1 MAITLPKLDTRGL
14 DAVDDPV
21 FAALTGTDTQLLFS
35 QFAAVPVVV
44 DAAHLSALNRLAQLL
59 DVALSSIVENY
70 FDDSRIRAIYRLPE
84 SLERILQFTRGY
96 PYEIGFYRPDFIYDK
111 AGQPRIC
118 EIGSRY
124 PLNGWMVSLFAS
136 EAYRLAAER
145 LGLRTQTEQVSFL
158 SDLITLHPPGST
170 VAMVH
175 EREPGTEIF
184 HLCEALR
191 RQGTE
196 FVQVAPGRLG
206 TMGGRLS
213 VDGRLI
219 DRAILELDRSELPLI
234 TDNALAALID
244 SESYFNDVRTLI
256 LVHDKRVLAV
266 LCNEAIM
273 RDCLSAAD
281 LAELRPYLIPS
292 WAPASAEEAEI
303 VLSKPENFIAKR
315 SSGGRGLGT
324 VVRDGSDL
332 VLWKMLVRDH
342 WADYMF
348 QPYLQQREFLSPV
361 HGSDQSWIHLIGMQ
375 LCWNASSYG
384 IGVFRGS
391 DQAVINLHQ
400 NRGWLH
406 PALVQV

>member
-1 MAITLPKLDTRGL
+1 MAITPPKLDIRGL
-14 DAVDDPV
+14 DAAGDAA
-21 FAALTGTDTQLLFS
+21 FATLTGTDTQLLFS

-44 DAAHLSALNRLAQLL
+44 DAAHLSALKRLAQLL
-59 DVALSSIVENY
+59 DAALSAIVERY

-84 SLERILQFTRGY
+84 ALDHILLHTRGH
-96 PYEIGFYRPDFIYDK
+96 PYNVGFYRPDFIYDK

-124 PLNGWMVSLFAS
+124 PLNGWIVSRLAA
-136 EAYRLAAER
+136 EAYGQAAER
-145 LGLRTQTEQVSFL
+145 LGLRTQTEQVAFL
-158 SDLITLHPPGST
+158 SDLLALHPPGTT

-184 HLCEALR
+184 HLHEALR

-206 TMGGRLS
+206 TMRGRLS
-213 VDGRLI
+213 FDGRLI
-219 DRAILELDRSELPLI
+219 DRTILELDRSELPLI
-234 TDNALAALID
+234 ADDALAALVD
-244 SESYFNDVRTLI
+244 SGAYFNDVRTLI

-273 RDCLSAAD
+273 RDCLSAAV

-303 VLSKPENFIAKR
+303 VLSQPENFIAKR

-332 VLWKMLVRDH
+332 ALWRALVRDH

-348 QPYLQQREFLSPV
+348 QPYLQQREFLSPD
-361 HGSDQSWIHLIGMQ
+361 HESGQSRIHLVGMQ

-400 NRGWLH
+400 NRGKLY
-406 PALVQV
+406 PALVRI

>member
-1 MAITLPKLDTRGL
+1 MAITPPKLDVRGL
-14 DAVDDPV
+14 DAVGDPEFV
-21 FAALTGTDTQLLFS
+21 TLTGTDTHQQFL

-44 DAAHLSALNRLAQLL
+44 DAAHLSALKRLAQLL
-59 DVALSSIVENY
+59 DAALRAIVENY

-84 SLERILQFTRGY
+84 SLERILQHTRGH
-96 PYEIGFYRPDFIYDK
+96 PYKVGFYRPDFIYDK

-124 PLNGWMVSLFAS
+124 PLNGWILSLLAS
-136 EAYRLAAER
+136 KAYRLAAER
-145 LGLRTQTEQVSFL
+145 LGLRTQSEQVLFL
-158 SDLITLHPPGST
+158 SDLLTLHPPGST

-184 HLCEALR
+184 HLLEALR

-206 TMGGRLS
+206 TMRGQLS
-213 VDGRLI
+213 IDGRLI

-234 TDNALAALID
+234 AEDALSALI
-244 SESYFNDVRTLI
+244 ECEAYLNDVRTLI

-273 RDCLSAAD
+273 LDCLPASD

-303 VLSKPENFIAKR
+303 VLSQPDNLIAKR

-332 VLWKMLVRDH
+332 ALWRALVRNH

-348 QPYLQQREFLSPV
+348 QPYLQQREFLSPD
-361 HGSDQSWIHLIGMQ
+361 HESGQSRIHLVGMQ

-406 PALVQV
+406 PALVQI

>member
-1 MAITLPKLDTRGL
+1 MAITPPRLDTRGL
-14 DAVDDPV
+14 DAVGDSD
-21 FAALTGTDTQLLFS
+21 FATLPGTDTQQLFS
-35 QFAAVPVVV
+35 QFAVVPVVV
-44 DAAHLSALNRLAQLL
+44 DAAHLSALKRLAQLL
-59 DVALSSIVENY
+59 DAALRAIVENY

-84 SLERILQFTRGY
+84 SLERILQFTRGH
-96 PYEIGFYRPDFIYDK
+96 PYKVGLYRPDFIYDK

-124 PLNGWMVSLFAS
+124 PLNGWFVSRLAA
-136 EAYRLAAER
+136 EAYGQAAER
-145 LGLRTQTEQVSFL
+145 LGLRTQTELVSFL
-158 SDLITLHPPGST
+158 SDLLNLHPPGST

-175 EREPGTEIF
+175 GREAGTEIF
-184 HLCEALR
+184 HLREALR

-213 VDGRLI
+213 VEGRLI

-234 TDNALAALID
+234 TDDALAALID
-244 SESYFNDVRTLI
+244 SEAYFNDVRTLC

-266 LCNEAIM
+266 LCNETIM
-273 RDCLSAAD
+273 RYCLPAAD

-303 VLSKPENFIAKR
+303 VLSQPYNLIAKR
-315 SSGGRGLGT
+315 NSGGRGLGT

-332 VLWKMLVRDH
+332 VLWKTLVRDH

-348 QPYLQQREFLSPV
+348 QPYLEQQEFLSPA
-361 HGSDQSWIHLIGMQ
+361 HDSEQSWIHLVGMQ

-400 NRGWLH
+400 DRGRLY
-406 PALVQV
+406 PGLVQI

>member
-1 MAITLPKLDTRGL
+1 MAITPPTLDTRVL
-14 DAVDDPV
+14 DAVCENA
-21 FAALTGTDTQLLFS
+21 FSTLTDTDTQLLFS
-35 QFAAVPVVV
+35 QFAAVPAVV
-44 DAAHLSALNRLAQLL
+44 DEAHLSALKRLAQLL
-59 DVALSSIVENY
+59 DAALRAIVERY

-84 SLERILQFTRGY
+84 SLERILQFTRRH
-96 PYEIGFYRPDFIYDK
+96 PYNVGLYRPDFIYDK

-118 EIGSRY
+118 EIGARY
-124 PLNGWMVSLFAS
+124 PLNGWFLSRLAT
-136 EAYRLAAER
+136 EAYGQAAER
-145 LGLRTQTEQVSFL
+145 LCLRTQTEQVSFL
-158 SDLITLHPPGST
+158 SDLLNLHSPAST

-175 EREPGTEIF
+175 ERESGTEIF
-184 HLCEALR
+184 HLREALR

-219 DRAILELDRSELPLI
+219 DRAILDLDRSELPLI
-234 TDNALAALID
+234 TDDALVALID
-244 SESYFNDVRTLI
+244 SEAYFNDVRTLI

-273 RDCLSAAD
+273 RDCLPAAD

-303 VLSKPENFIAKR
+303 VLSQPENLIAKR

-324 VVRDGSDL
+324 VVRDDSDL
-332 VLWKMLVRDH
+332 ALWKTLVRDH

-348 QPYLQQREFLSPV
+348 QPYLQQREFLSPD
-361 HGSDQSWIHLIGMQ
+361 HESDQSSIHLVGMH
-375 LCWNASSYG
+375 LCWTASSYG
-384 IGVFRGS
+384 LGVFRGS

-400 NRGWLH
+400 DRGRLY
-406 PALVQV
+406 PAFVQI